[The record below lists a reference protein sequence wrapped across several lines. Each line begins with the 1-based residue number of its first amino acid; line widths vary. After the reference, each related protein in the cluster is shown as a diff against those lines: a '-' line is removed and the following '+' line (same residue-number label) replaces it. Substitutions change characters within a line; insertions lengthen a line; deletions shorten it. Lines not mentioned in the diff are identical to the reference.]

1 LITPLATIPVGVLV
15 ERSKSSNQW
24 SDYYWRAVG
33 VLAGQPE
40 TPAWTKL
47 SDDGERATF
56 YAGTAE
62 IELYRTETT
71 YYRSNLESGAPAVW
85 VALRAADGDPPFI
98 VAAVTADPA
107 EGESLTETAT
117 DLIEQVTDGVAVL
130 TLNRPDRLN
139 AMSRPMLDA
148 LLEALPRLA
157 DDPEIGVVVLAG
169 AGRGFCAG
177 GDVKAMAEGTELGG
191 QTMEEKAQALRSR
204 METSRW
210 LHEMAKPTI
219 AMMRGP
225 AAGAGLSLA
234 MACDLRIASDTV
246 RLGTAFARV
255 GYSGDF
261 GGSYYLTQLVGTAKA
276 RELYFTADLLDAQQ
290 ALGLGLVNRVV
301 ADARLEEETMALA
314 SRLARGPRV
323 AYRYMKRNM
332 NAAET
337 ASLKDML
344 DLEAW
349 HHTRTG
355 MTEDH
360 REAARAFVEKRE
372 PQFKGK

>member
-1 LITPLATIPVGVLV
+1 M
-15 ERSKSSNQW
+15 S
-24 SDYYWRAVG
+24 
-33 VLAGQPE
+33 
-40 TPAWTKL
+40 
-47 SDDGERATF
+47 
-56 YAGTAE
+56 
-62 IELYRTETT
+62 
-71 YYRSNLESGAPAVW
+71 
-85 VALRAADGDPPFI
+85 
-98 VAAVTADPA
+98 
-107 EGESLTETAT
+107 T
-117 DLIEQVTDGVAVL
+117 DLIEQVKDGVAVL

-157 DDPEIGVVVLAG
+157 EDAAVGVVVLTG

-177 GDVKAMAEGTELGG
+177 GDVKAMAEGNELGG
-191 QTMEEKAQALRSR
+191 QTMEDRAQALRSR

-210 LHEMAKPTI
+210 LHEMPKPTI

-234 MACDLRIASDTV
+234 MACDMRIASDTV
-246 RLGTAFARV
+246 KLGTAFARV

-323 AYRYMKRNM
+323 AFRYIKRNM
-332 NAAET
+332 NAAES

-349 HHTRTG
+349 NHTRTG

-372 PQFKGK
+372 PQFKGR

>member
-1 LITPLATIPVGVLV
+1 M
-15 ERSKSSNQW
+15 S
-24 SDYYWRAVG
+24 
-33 VLAGQPE
+33 
-40 TPAWTKL
+40 
-47 SDDGERATF
+47 
-56 YAGTAE
+56 
-62 IELYRTETT
+62 
-71 YYRSNLESGAPAVW
+71 
-85 VALRAADGDPPFI
+85 
-98 VAAVTADPA
+98 
-107 EGESLTETAT
+107 T
-117 DLIEQVTDGVAVL
+117 DLIEQVKDGVAVL

-157 DDPEIGVVVLAG
+157 EDPAVGVLVLTG

-177 GDVKAMAEGTELGG
+177 GDVKAMAEGNELGG
-191 QTMEEKAQALRSR
+191 QTMEDRAQALRSR

-210 LHEMAKPTI
+210 LHEMPKPTI
-219 AMMRGP
+219 AMLRGP

-234 MACDLRIASDTV
+234 MACDMRIASDTV
-246 RLGTAFARV
+246 KLGTAFARV

-301 ADARLEEETMALA
+301 PDARLEEETMALA

-349 HHTRTG
+349 NHTRTG

>member
-1 LITPLATIPVGVLV
+1 MT
-15 ERSKSSNQW
+15 
-24 SDYYWRAVG
+24 
-33 VLAGQPE
+33 
-40 TPAWTKL
+40 
-47 SDDGERATF
+47 
-56 YAGTAE
+56 
-62 IELYRTETT
+62 
-71 YYRSNLESGAPAVW
+71 
-85 VALRAADGDPPFI
+85 
-98 VAAVTADPA
+98 
-107 EGESLTETAT
+107 T
-117 DLIEQVTDGVAVL
+117 DLIENVKDGVAVL

-157 DDPEIGVVVLAG
+157 EDPEVGVVVLTG

-177 GDVKAMAEGTELGG
+177 GDVKAMAEGNELGG

-210 LHEMAKPTI
+210 LHEMPKPTI

-234 MACDLRIASDTV
+234 MACDLRIASDTA

-276 RELYFTADLLDAQQ
+276 RELYFTADLLDAPQ
-290 ALGLGLVNRVV
+290 ALALGLVNRVV
-301 ADARLEEETMALA
+301 PDARLEEETMALA
-314 SRLARGPRV
+314 GRLARGPRV
-323 AYRYMKRNM
+323 ALRYMKRNM
-332 NAAET
+332 NAAES
-337 ASLKDML
+337 ASLKEML

-372 PQFKGK
+372 PQFKGR